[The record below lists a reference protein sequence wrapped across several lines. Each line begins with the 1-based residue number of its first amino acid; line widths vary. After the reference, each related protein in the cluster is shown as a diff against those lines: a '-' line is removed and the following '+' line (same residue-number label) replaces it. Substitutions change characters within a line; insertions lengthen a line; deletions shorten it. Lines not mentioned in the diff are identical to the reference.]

1 MEVVSPRQ
9 RFALRVCWY
18 AAALLMAA
26 YTVAVATNAAGAAVT
41 EVFQDYVYNFL
52 LFAGAGFCL
61 WRAAA
66 IRQERN
72 AWLVLGLAI
81 VSWTAA
87 DIVWTAVYTNDP
99 NAPYPSIADALWLT
113 WYPASLVVLVMLVRS
128 RLSDARG
135 SLWLDGL
142 IGAVAT
148 VAIAA
153 ALAYGPVI
161 HEGSA
166 GDLSAAV
173 LTGLAYPVGD
183 LLLLGMVTAIF
194 GLSSWRPGLAWI
206 ILGIGLVFNALGDGI
221 YLVQTADGTWQ
232 EGSWVNALWPASS
245 LLVGLAAWQ
254 RVELANAAKDHS
266 LRVVI
271 VPVICGVTAVG
282 LLAYDHFVR
291 LNGLTVVLAAVTL
304 LLVLV
309 RTALVFVEN
318 QRVLAHSRR
327 EALTDPLTGMRNR
340 RSLMAD
346 LDSELP
352 QATLERP
359 VAVVLFDLDGFK
371 EYNDAFGHPA
381 GDGLLVRLGER
392 LDDAVHG
399 HGRAYRLGGDEFCA
413 MLHPG
418 AAGLDVLVDAC
429 VAALGE
435 HGEGFDVTTSHG
447 AVEAPVEVSDATE
460 ALQLAD
466 RRMYARKG
474 DRRVSAGRQ
483 SRDVLLRSLSERQ
496 PDLHIH
502 LRGTADLALAVGR
515 ELGMHSEELDDVA
528 HAAELHDV
536 GKIAIPD
543 AILEKSGPLDETEWG
558 FMRRHTIIG
567 ERILMAA
574 PALRS
579 VAKLVRSSHERWD
592 GAGYPDGLVSEQIP
606 LGARVVAVC
615 DAFDAMTTN
624 RPYRQ
629 RIGEPAALAELRRCA
644 GTQFDPKVVEAFAC
658 VLEREMAAATEADSL
673 RARPLAPAPPARS
686 LSDPLSA

>member
-1 MEVVSPRQ
+1 MEVSRQ
-9 RFALRVCWY
+9 QRLALRICWCV
-18 AAALLMAA
+18 AGALLAFFMLQ
-26 YTVAVATNAAGAAVT
+26 VVT
-41 EVFQDYVYNFL
+41 GVGGRGLTDFLQDYLYNAL
-52 LFAGAGFCL
+52 LFGGAGFCL
-61 WRAAA
+61 WRAVAV
-66 IRQERN
+66 REERPQ
-72 AWLVLGLAI
+72 WLVVGFAI

-87 DIVWTAVYTNDP
+87 DIVWTAVYADDP

-113 WYPASLVVLVMLVRS
+113 WYPASLVALVLLVRS
-128 RLSDARG
+128 RLRDARA

-148 VAIAA
+148 TALAA

-166 GDLSAAV
+166 GDLSPAV
-173 LTGLAYPVGD
+173 VTGLAYPVGD
-183 LLLLGMVTAIF
+183 LLLLGMIIAIF
-194 GLSSWRPGLAWI
+194 GLTSWNPGRAWLVLGLGLA
-206 ILGIGLVFNALGDGI
+206 LNAVGDAI

-232 EGSWVNALWPASS
+232 ENSWVNAFWPASS

-254 RVELANAAKDHS
+254 PIRRASALEDHS

-271 VPVICGVTAVG
+271 VPVVCGVGAVG
-282 LLAYDHFVR
+282 LLAYDHFSS
-291 LNGLTVVLAAVTL
+291 LNGLTVSLAGVTL

-309 RTALVFVEN
+309 RTALVFAEN

-327 EALTDPLTGMRNR
+327 EALTDPLTGLRNR
-340 RSLMAD
+340 RSLMND
-346 LDSELP
+346 LEESLP
-352 QATLERP
+352 RATREESIAL
-359 VAVVLFDLDGFK
+359 VLFDLDGFK

-381 GDGLLVRLGER
+381 GDRLLVRLGER

-413 MLHPG
+413 VLRPG
-418 AAGLDVLVDAC
+418 PAGLDVLVEAC
-429 VAALGE
+429 LGALRE
-435 HGEGFDVTTSHG
+435 HGEGFEVTTSHG
-447 AVEAPVEVSDATE
+447 VVEAPMEISNATD
-460 ALQLAD
+460 ALQMAD

-496 PDLHIH
+496 PALHVH
-502 LRGTADLALAVGR
+502 LRGTADLAIAVGR
-515 ELGMHSEELDDVA
+515 ELGMHGEELDDVA

-543 AILEKSGPLDETEWG
+543 AILEKSGPLDQNEWA
-558 FMRRHTIIG
+558 FMRRHTLIG

-574 PALRS
+574 PSLRS
-579 VAKLVRSSHERWD
+579 VATLVRSSHERWD
-592 GAGYPDGLVSEQIP
+592 GGGYPDGLAREEIP

-624 RPYRQ
+624 RPYRH
-629 RIGEPAALAELRRCA
+629 RVNEPAALAELEACA
-644 GTQFDPKVVEAFAC
+644 GTQFDPEVVKAFVR
-658 VLEREMAAATEADSL
+658 VLEREMTAAAET
-673 RARPLAPAPPARS
+673 ARTPVSPAA
-686 LSDPLSA
+686 

>member
-1 MEVVSPRQ
+1 MTVSSARRP
-9 RFALRVCWY
+9 ALRACWY
-18 AAALLMAA
+18 AAAGLMAA
-26 YTVAVATNAAGAAVT
+26 FTVQVSTNAAGSGVNDF
-41 EVFQDYVYNFL
+41 FQTYLYNAL

-61 WRAAA
+61 WRAVA
-66 IRQERN
+66 IREERV
-72 AWLVLGLAI
+72 AWLVIGFAI

-87 DIVWTAVYTNDP
+87 DIVWTAIYTNDP
-99 NAPYPSIADALWLT
+99 NAPYPSIADALWLA
-113 WYPASLVVLVMLVRS
+113 WYPASLVALFMLVRS
-128 RLSDARG
+128 RLSNARA

-148 VAIAA
+148 TALAA
-153 ALAYGPVI
+153 AVAYGPVI
-161 HEGSA
+161 HEGTA
-166 GDLSAAV
+166 GDLSPEV
-173 LTGLAYPVGD
+173 LTGLAYPIGD
-183 LLLLGMVTAIF
+183 LLLLGLVTAIF
-194 GLSSWRPGLAWI
+194 GLARWRPGRAWI
-206 ILGIGLVFNALGDGI
+206 VLGLGLVLNAAGDGI

-232 EGSWVNALWPASS
+232 EGSWVNALWPASA

-254 RVELANAAKDHS
+254 PVKLATASEDHS

-271 VPVICGVTAVG
+271 VPVVCGVAAVA
-282 LLAYDHFVR
+282 LLAYDHFSR
-291 LNGLTVVLAAVTL
+291 LNGITVALAAVAL

-309 RTALVFVEN
+309 RTALVFTEN
-318 QRVLAHSRR
+318 QTVLAGSRR
-327 EALTDPLTGMRNR
+327 EARTDPLTGLGNR

-346 LDSELP
+346 LEEEMGEATSERIVGL
-352 QATLERP
+352 
-359 VAVVLFDLDGFK
+359 VLFDLDGFK

-392 LDDAVHG
+392 LADAVHG
-399 HGRAYRLGGDEFCA
+399 HGRAYRLGGDEFCVVV
-413 MLHPG
+413 HPG
-418 AAGLDVLVDAC
+418 PAGLDVLADAC
-429 VAALGE
+429 VAALAE

-447 AVEAPVEVSDATE
+447 VVEAPMEVTTPTE

-496 PDLHIH
+496 PDLHVH

-515 ELGMHSEELDDVA
+515 ELGMHGEELDDVA
-528 HAAELHDV
+528 RAAELHDV

-567 ERILMAA
+567 ERILQAA

-579 VAKLVRSSHERWD
+579 VARLVRSSHERWD
-592 GAGYPDGLVSEQIP
+592 GVGYPDGLVGHEIP

-624 RPYRQ
+624 RPYRK
-629 RIGEPAALAELRRCA
+629 RIGEPAALSELSRCA
-644 GTQFDPKVVEAFAC
+644 GTQFDPAVVEAFVR
-658 VLEREMAAATEADSL
+658 VLEREMDAAAETTNV
-673 RARPLAPAPPARS
+673 RPLTPAA
-686 LSDPLSA
+686 